1 LSWKNIPNVF
11 TFQTGTCLQ
20 DSKCKYWRIISNFH
34 ITISIVGNLQR
45 ITDIIMIVVLF
56 VYILIECLLLMLR
69 LVNVHNETTET
80 GMSIIHTNETTNQM
94 YVRLSLT
101 LWKESLNNDGN
112 NFIRVW
118 TKLTITSHLKSL
130 NTKIKNLYIKYW
142 KYMSRFGTGTKMWRG

>member
-1 LSWKNIPNVF
+1 
-11 TFQTGTCLQ
+11 
-20 DSKCKYWRIISNFH
+20 
-34 ITISIVGNLQR
+34 
-45 ITDIIMIVVLF
+45 
-56 VYILIECLLLMLR
+56 MLR

-118 TKLTITSHLKSL
+118 TNCMQQES
-130 NTKIKNLYIKYW
+130 LYI
-142 KYMSRFGTGTKMWRG
+142 